1 MRTGARI
8 VELHE
13 QLIASREQLRVEAM
27 HDPLTGLLN
36 RAAFFDA
43 LQREVARAR
52 RQATPL
58 AVIMADV
65 DHFKLANDRYG
76 HLAGDA
82 VLREAARRL
91 RAALRTSDCIGR
103 YGGEEFVVAAPECSV
118 TDAAALAERFRA
130 SMCARPIKV
139 SGGSISVTMSFGVAG
154 TSDMKESGQLLRA
167 ADEALYRAKNG
178 GRNKVEVGNCA

>member
-1 MRTGARI
+1 M
-8 VELHE
+8 
-13 QLIASREQLRVEAM
+13 
-27 HDPLTGLLN
+27 
-36 RAAFFDA
+36 
-43 LQREVARAR
+43 
-52 RQATPL
+52 PL

-65 DHFKLANDRYG
+65 DHFKSANDRFG

-82 VLREAARRL
+82 VLRETARRL
-91 RAALRTSDCIGR
+91 RASLRGSGCIGR

-118 TDAAALAERFRA
+118 TDAAALAERFCA
-130 SMCARPIKV
+130 SICARPIKV

-178 GRNKVEVGNCA
+178 GRNGVKVGNCA